1 MNFETVVVNGIPL
14 VLVIAGLVAFAK
26 TMGLAGK
33 ALTALSL
40 SLGIVFGLL
49 SQLSLKTPTSF
60 AEWFGAVVF
69 GLALGVVTSGLYDLV
84 KRDVISATTNTAT
97 PPRE

>member
-33 ALTALSL
+33 GLTALSL
-40 SLGIVFGLL
+40 GLGIVFGLL
-49 SQLSLKTPTSF
+49 YQLSLAIPVGF
-60 AEWFGAVVF
+60 AAWFGAVVF

-84 KRDVISATTNTAT
+84 KRDVISATTNAAT